1 MDAVPAQEVAF
12 TSRGVDVTS
21 LSYHMIRTIP
31 RMTSGW
37 KLLRGAAGQLSM
49 QNSFDMTTLIFLALA
64 VFVAW
69 KLRSVLGQ
77 KTGHEQ
83 PKDPFARRETPPMR
97 PDQVQGA
104 DKRDN
109 VIRLPGAA
117 NDPVAPAAEVAERWK
132 DLAPPDSPVSAGIEA
147 IIRQE
152 PGFDPHDFV
161 GGAKSAY
168 EAIVTAFARGDR
180 KTLKGLLAKDVYDGF
195 EQAITEREKRGEKA
209 ESNFVSI
216 DKADLAAVEVKGKT
230 AQVTIAF
237 VSQLISV
244 TRDAQGAVVDGS
256 AEQVSEVNDIWTFSR
271 QLGSRD
277 PNWLLVATESAA

>member
-1 MDAVPAQEVAF
+1 
-12 TSRGVDVTS
+12 
-21 LSYHMIRTIP
+21 
-31 RMTSGW
+31 
-37 KLLRGAAGQLSM
+37 M
-49 QNSFDMTTLIFLALA
+49 QNSFDMTTLVFLALA

-83 PKDPFARRETPPMR
+83 PPADPFARRETPPLR
-97 PDQVQGA
+97 PDQTPTDA
-104 DKRDN
+104 KRDN

-117 NDPVAPAAEVAERWK
+117 ANDPAAAPAPSADRWS
-132 DLAPPDSPVSAGIEA
+132 DIAAPDSPIIAGIDA
-147 IIRQE
+147 VVRQE
-152 PGFDPHDFV
+152 PAFDPREFL

-168 EAIVTAFARGDR
+168 ETIVTAFARGDR
-180 KTLKGLLAKDVYDGF
+180 KMLKGLLAKEVYDGF
-195 EQAITEREKRGEKA
+195 EQAITDREKRGEKA

-216 DKADLAAVEVKGKT
+216 DKAEITAVDVKAKT

-244 TRDAQGAVVDGS
+244 TRDAQGVVVDGS
-256 AEQVSEVNDIWTFSR
+256 AESVSTVNDIWTFSR

>member
-1 MDAVPAQEVAF
+1 
-12 TSRGVDVTS
+12 
-21 LSYHMIRTIP
+21 
-31 RMTSGW
+31 
-37 KLLRGAAGQLSM
+37 M
-49 QNSFDMTTLIFLALA
+49 QNSFDMQTLVFLALA

-83 PKDPFARRETPPMR
+83 PPKDPFARRETPPLR
-97 PDQVQGA
+97 PDQQGA

-117 NDPVAPAAEVAERWK
+117 NDPVAPEPLAAERWK

-147 IIRQE
+147 VIRQE

-161 GGAKSAY
+161 NGAKAAY

-180 KTLKGLLAKDVYDGF
+180 KTLKGLLAKEVYDGF

-216 DKADLAAVEVKGKT
+216 DKADLAAVEVKGKA
-230 AQVTIAF
+230 AQITIAF

-244 TRDAQGAVVDGS
+244 TRDAQGGVVDGS

>member
-1 MDAVPAQEVAF
+1 
-12 TSRGVDVTS
+12 
-21 LSYHMIRTIP
+21 
-31 RMTSGW
+31 
-37 KLLRGAAGQLSM
+37 M
-49 QNSFDMTTLIFLALA
+49 QNSFDITTLVFLALA

-83 PKDPFARRETPPMR
+83 PPKDPFVRRETPPMR
-97 PDQVQGA
+97 PDQGQA
-104 DKRDN
+104 PDKRDN

-117 NDPVAPAAEVAERWK
+117 NDPAAAATPVAERWK
-132 DLAPPDSPVSAGIEA
+132 DIAPPDSPVSNGIEA
-147 IIRQE
+147 IVRQE
-152 PGFDPHDFV
+152 PDFDPQAFV

-168 EAIVTAFARGDR
+168 ETIVTAFARGDR
-180 KTLKGLLAKDVYDGF
+180 KTLKTLLAKEVYEGF

-216 DKADLAAVEVKGKT
+216 DKADLTAVELKGKA
-230 AQVTIAF
+230 AQVTVAF

-244 TRDAQGAVVDGS
+244 TRDAQGNIVDGS
-256 AEQVSEVNDIWTFSR
+256 ADQVSEVNDIWTFAR

-277 PNWLLVATESAA
+277 PNWLLVATEAGA

>member
-1 MDAVPAQEVAF
+1 
-12 TSRGVDVTS
+12 
-21 LSYHMIRTIP
+21 
-31 RMTSGW
+31 
-37 KLLRGAAGQLSM
+37 M

-97 PDQVQGA
+97 PDQAQGA
-104 DKRDN
+104 DQRDN

-117 NDPVAPAAEVAERWK
+117 NDPVATTGEAAERWK

-147 IIRQE
+147 IVRQE
-152 PGFDPHDFV
+152 SGFDPHAFV
-161 GGAKSAY
+161 AGAKAAY

-180 KTLKGLLAKDVYDGF
+180 KALKGLLAKDVYEGF

-216 DKADLAAVEVKGKT
+216 DKADFTAVEVKGKT

-244 TRDAQGAVVDGS
+244 TRDAQGAIVDGS
-256 AEQVSEVNDIWTFSR
+256 ADQVSEVNDIWTFSR

>member
-1 MDAVPAQEVAF
+1 
-12 TSRGVDVTS
+12 
-21 LSYHMIRTIP
+21 
-31 RMTSGW
+31 
-37 KLLRGAAGQLSM
+37 M
-49 QNSFDMTTLIFLALA
+49 QNSFDITTLVFLALA

-77 KTGHEQ
+77 KTGNEQ
-83 PKDPFARRETPPMR
+83 PPKDPFIRREAPPVR
-97 PDQVQGA
+97 PDQAQSS

-117 NDPVAPAAEVAERWK
+117 NDPAAVPAPAAERWK
-132 DLAPPDSPVSAGIEA
+132 DIAPPDSPIGQGIDA

-152 PGFDPHDFV
+152 PDFDPRAFV
-161 GGAKSAY
+161 EGAKSAY

-180 KTLKGLLAKDVYDGF
+180 KMLKGLLAKEVYDGF

-216 DKADLAAVEVKGKT
+216 DKADLTAVDVKGKA

-237 VSQLISV
+237 VSQLIST

-256 AEQVSEVNDIWTFSR
+256 ADQVSEVNDIWTFSR

-277 PNWLLVATESAA
+277 PNWLLVATEAGA

>member
-1 MDAVPAQEVAF
+1 
-12 TSRGVDVTS
+12 
-21 LSYHMIRTIP
+21 
-31 RMTSGW
+31 
-37 KLLRGAAGQLSM
+37 M
-49 QNSFDMTTLIFLALA
+49 QNSFDMQTLVFLVLA

-83 PKDPFARRETPPMR
+83 PKDPFARRETPPIR
-97 PDQVQGA
+97 PDQPQNA
-104 DKRDN
+104 EKRDN

-117 NDPVAPAAEVAERWK
+117 NDPVAPEPPAAERWK
-132 DLAPPDSPVSAGIEA
+132 DLAAPDSPVSAGIEA
-147 IIRQE
+147 VIRQE
-152 PGFDPHDFV
+152 PSFDPHEFV
-161 GGAKSAY
+161 GGAKAAY

-180 KTLKGLLAKDVYDGF
+180 KMLKGLLAKEVYDGF
-195 EQAITEREKRGEKA
+195 EQAISEREKRGEKA

-230 AQVTIAF
+230 AQVTIGF

>member
-1 MDAVPAQEVAF
+1 
-12 TSRGVDVTS
+12 
-21 LSYHMIRTIP
+21 
-31 RMTSGW
+31 
-37 KLLRGAAGQLSM
+37 M
-49 QNSFDMTTLIFLALA
+49 QNSFDITTLVFLALA

-83 PKDPFARRETPPMR
+83 PPKDPFIRRETPPMR
-97 PDQVQGA
+97 PDQAQSP

-117 NDPVAPAAEVAERWK
+117 NDPAAVPPPTAERWK
-132 DLAPPDSPVSAGIEA
+132 DIAPPDSPVSNGIEA
-147 IIRQE
+147 IVRQE
-152 PGFDPHDFV
+152 PDFDPQAFV

-168 EAIVTAFARGDR
+168 ETIVTAFARGDR
-180 KTLKGLLAKDVYDGF
+180 KTLKSLLAKEVYEGF

-216 DKADLAAVEVKGKT
+216 DKADLTGVDLKGKT
-230 AQVTIAF
+230 AQITIAF

-244 TRDAQGAVVDGS
+244 TRDAQGNVVDGS
-256 AEQVSEVNDIWTFSR
+256 ADQVSEVNDIWTFSR

-277 PNWLLVATESAA
+277 PNWLLVATEAGA

>member
-1 MDAVPAQEVAF
+1 
-12 TSRGVDVTS
+12 
-21 LSYHMIRTIP
+21 
-31 RMTSGW
+31 
-37 KLLRGAAGQLSM
+37 M
-49 QNSFDMTTLIFLALA
+49 QNSFDMTTLVFLALA

-83 PKDPFARRETPPMR
+83 PPTDPFARRETPPLR
-97 PDQVQGA
+97 PDQAPPA
-104 DKRDN
+104 DAKRDN

-117 NDPVAPAAEVAERWK
+117 ANDPAAAPMPSADRWS
-132 DLAPPDSPVSAGIEA
+132 DIAPPESPIIAGIDA
-147 IIRQE
+147 VVRQE
-152 PGFDPHDFV
+152 PSFNPREFL
-161 GGAKSAY
+161 GGAKAAY
-168 EAIVTAFARGDR
+168 ETIVTAFARGDR
-180 KTLKGLLAKDVYDGF
+180 KMLKGLLAKEVYEGF
-195 EQAITEREKRGEKA
+195 EQAITDREKRGEKA

-216 DKADLAAVEVKGKT
+216 DKAEITAVDVKGKA

-244 TRDAQGAVVDGS
+244 TRDAAGAVVDGS
-256 AEQVSEVNDIWTFSR
+256 AESVSTVNDIWTFSR

>member
-1 MDAVPAQEVAF
+1 
-12 TSRGVDVTS
+12 
-21 LSYHMIRTIP
+21 
-31 RMTSGW
+31 
-37 KLLRGAAGQLSM
+37 M
-49 QNSFDMTTLIFLALA
+49 QNSFDMTTLVFLALA

-83 PKDPFARRETPPMR
+83 PPKDPFARRETPPMR
-97 PDQVQGA
+97 PDQAQA
-104 DKRDN
+104 PEKRDN

-117 NDPVAPAAEVAERWK
+117 NDPVAPEQPAAERWK
-132 DLAPPDSPVSAGIEA
+132 DLAAADSPVSAGIEA

-152 PGFDPHDFV
+152 PGFDPHAFV
-161 GGAKSAY
+161 SGAKSAY

-180 KTLKGLLAKDVYDGF
+180 KMLKGLLAKDVYEGF

-230 AQVTIAF
+230 AQVTVAF
-237 VSQLISV
+237 ISQLISV

>member
-1 MDAVPAQEVAF
+1 
-12 TSRGVDVTS
+12 
-21 LSYHMIRTIP
+21 
-31 RMTSGW
+31 
-37 KLLRGAAGQLSM
+37 M

-77 KTGHEQ
+77 KTGSEQ
-83 PKDPFARRETPPMR
+83 PPKDPFARREAPPLR
-97 PDQVQGA
+97 PDQQGPA
-104 DKRDN
+104 PEQRDN

-117 NDPVAPAAEVAERWK
+117 NDPVAAPPSPDRWK
-132 DLAPPDSPVSAGIEA
+132 DIVQPDSPVAAGIDA

-152 PGFDPHDFV
+152 PSFDPRDFV
-161 GGAKSAY
+161 AGAKSAY
-168 EAIVTAFARGDR
+168 ETIVTAFARGDR
-180 KTLKGLLAKDVYDGF
+180 KTLKGLLAKEVYEGF
-195 EQAITEREKRGEKA
+195 EQAITDREKRGEKA
-209 ESNFVSI
+209 ESNFVSL

-256 AEQVSEVNDIWTFSR
+256 ADQVAVVNDIWTFSR

-277 PNWLLVATESAA
+277 PNWLLVATEAGA